1 MRRHM
6 RPDFGN
12 TIVHLGEGEPDREE
26 RDIDSETEKRSSEQR
41 KADDPGNQGL
51 CSQQMC
57 GGMAQAATAALSAL
71 GPAGKK
77 TDPAQMQALAN
88 DKSPAGQAA
97 YQAALEHDRE
107 VDRQNAERQAIID
120 QFVKDAIGGNIT
132 PEQIMLGDAAKAQYE
147 KLVQK
152 YGEEVRHMTLNEVAA
167 KYPEDAKAV
176 ITSLAQVFP
185 GLRGKSFEQVMA
197 LIPEPMKN
205 MKLIDLQG
213 AIPNSSWLGAK
224 TSSGQPVV
232 KGSTLAIGGLGLLA
246 VGALAFFMLR
256 PRGGSSAPRT

>member
-1 MRRHM
+1 M

-12 TIVHLGEGEPDREE
+12 TIVHLGAGEPEQEE
-26 RDIDSETEKRSSEQR
+26 RDIDSETEKRSSEER
-41 KADDPGNQGL
+41 KADDPGQGM

-77 TDPAQMQALAN
+77 TEPAQMQALAN
-88 DKSPAGQAA
+88 DQSPAGQAA
-97 YQAALEHDRE
+97 YQAALAHDRE

-213 AIPNSSWLGAK
+213 AIPNSSWLGTK
-224 TSSGQPVV
+224 TSSGQQVV
-232 KGSTLAIGGLGLLA
+232 SGSTMAIGGLGLLA
-246 VGALAFFMLR
+246 LGAIAFFMLR
-256 PRGGSSAPRT
+256 PKGGSNAPRS